1 MAGGKNARNSNRPE
15 RVAKAIQE
23 EITLLLQRGKL
34 KDPRVAMATISEV
47 RVTKDLKNA
56 KIYVQVIGSPEERE
70 ATVTGLKNA
79 AGFIRRELSQVM
91 NMRQVPELRFHAD
104 DTAER
109 ADRVLGLLAGIARER
124 EAKEPPAP
132 PASGKKSATSD
143 DDEDEDESDD
153 DSDE

>member
-1 MAGGKNARNSNRPE
+1 MAAGKNQRNSNRPE
-15 RVAKAIQE
+15 RVGKAIQE

-34 KDPRVAMATISEV
+34 KDPRVAMASISEV

-56 KIYVQVIGSPEERE
+56 KVYVQVIGSPEERE

-79 AGFIRRELSQVM
+79 AGFIRRELSAVM
-91 NMRQVPELRFHAD
+91 SMRQVPELRFIAD

-124 EAKEPPAP
+124 EAKEPPP
-132 PASGKKSATSD
+132 PSGKKKASAASD
-143 DDEDEDESDD
+143 DDEDDSDSDD